1 MIKTAAIF
9 SFLCALAGA
18 PARTHAQIP
27 IVGIISETARK
38 IVMAIDLRVQ
48 QLQTETIGLQQ
59 AAQELQNKMQL
70 SELTG
75 ITGWLQQQKDLYAGY
90 YHELWQV
97 KTVITDFQRVADMLF
112 RQGRI
117 AIQYKQMQTAITQ
130 DKHFSVAEAQAMTAT
145 LTGIL
150 AESINNISLLNLAVQ
165 SLVTRMAD
173 ADRLRIIDQAD
184 QGILRNYGD
193 MQEFYQRSL
202 LLSLQRSQDEN
213 DVAAVK
219 ALYGLP

>member
-1 MIKTAAIF
+1 
-9 SFLCALAGA
+9 
-18 PARTHAQIP
+18 
-27 IVGIISETARK
+27 
-38 IVMAIDLRVQ
+38 MAIDLRVQ